1 MSNDLSHLTR
11 DILQILDDM
20 IPQDTSKTTKSL
32 TIEIGLLKEDIEKQN
47 ARLLA
52 SRALLEE
59 IMDIIRITTK
69 TAELFK
75 RQNINA
81 ESVWASFWGILKECD
96 EAIFEMDSVGS
107 RDI

>member
-1 MSNDLSHLTR
+1 MT
-11 DILQILDDM
+11 
-20 IPQDTSKTTKSL
+20 PQDTSKTVNSL

-52 SRALLEE
+52 SKALLEE

-69 TAELFK
+69 TADLFK
-75 RQNINA
+75 RQSINA

-96 EAIFEMDSVGS
+96 ESIFEMDSVGS
-107 RDI
+107 GDI